1 MKRWGGEMN
10 IFKRC
15 TSTFF
20 ILLICLSFTAQKSSF
35 AASWNKEDIQ
45 KIIISESQKSK
56 YVTPA
61 LALAVA
67 EIESGFRADPIS
79 SKGAIGVMQIMPLT
93 AKSVFNVPR
102 FQLFDPMLNIQ
113 LGVRFLDQLIAQYHG
128 RIDLAL
134 SHYNGGSKVGKWPDS
149 RIIPATKPYVKKVLA
164 AAQRHKHTLPQRGQ
178 ARLRAHI
185 LHAAQ
190 IPPASSGKA
199 WQSALDEAEFWL
211 QRARTSSRLKPSVQK
226 IRNSKLT
233 QLHRKMISNRERFRK
248 FLDTP

>member
-1 MKRWGGEMN
+1 MN
-10 IFKRC
+10 IVKRC

-20 ILLICLSFTAQKSSF
+20 ILLICLSSVAQKPSF
-35 AASWNKEDIQ
+35 AASWSKENIQ
-45 KIIISESQKSK
+45 QIIISESRKSK
-56 YVTPA
+56 YVTPT

-79 SKGAIGVMQIMPLT
+79 SKGAVGVMQIMPLT

-102 FQLFDPMLNIQ
+102 FQLFDPIINIQ

-149 RIIPATKPYVKKVLA
+149 RIIPATRPYVKKVLA
-164 AAQRHKHTLPQRGQ
+164 AAQRHKFTLPQRGQ
-178 ARLRAHI
+178 ARPRAHI
-185 LHAAQ
+185 LHAAY

-199 WQSALDEAEFWL
+199 WQSTLDEAEFWL

-226 IRNSKLT
+226 MRSSELT

>member
-1 MKRWGGEMN
+1 MN
-10 IFKRC
+10 IVKRC

-20 ILLICLSFTAQKSSF
+20 ILLICLFFVAQKPSF
-35 AASWNKEDIQ
+35 AASWSKKDIQ
-45 KIIISESQKSK
+45 QIIISESQKSK
-56 YVTPA
+56 YVTPT

-102 FQLFDPMLNIQ
+102 FQLFDPIINIQ

-149 RIIPATKPYVKKVLA
+149 RIIPATRPYVKKVLA
-164 AAQRHKHTLPQRGQ
+164 AAHRHKVTLPQRGQ
-178 ARLRAHI
+178 ARPRARI
-185 LHAAQ
+185 LHAAHIQ
-190 IPPASSGKA
+190 PASSGKA
-199 WQSALDEAEFWL
+199 WQSTLDEAEFWL
-211 QRARTSSRLKPSVQK
+211 QRARTSSKLRPSVQK
-226 IRNSKLT
+226 MRSSELT

-248 FLDTP
+248 FLGTP